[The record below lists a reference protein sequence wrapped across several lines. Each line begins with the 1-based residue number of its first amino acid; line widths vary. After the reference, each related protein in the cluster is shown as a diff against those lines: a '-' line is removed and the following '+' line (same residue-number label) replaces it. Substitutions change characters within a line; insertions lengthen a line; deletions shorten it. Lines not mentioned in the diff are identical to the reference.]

1 MFATQE
7 FLFSNYV
14 AFQQGTAVFPE
25 QPGVYRLISA
35 DREILYVGKAKNLRK
50 RLHSYTKFAMLPLR
64 LKRLVHLLVRVIVTI
79 TQTETEALLLEA
91 SLIREYKPRFN
102 VLLKD
107 DKSFPSLLLSTHPFP
122 RLTKYRGH
130 PPQEGTSFGPFLAT
144 ASVDMMV
151 EEIAKVFKI
160 RTCKDVFFANRRRP
174 CLRFDIQRCSGPCAG
189 KIPAEAYQEQVQ
201 AIMEIL
207 NGKSHALQ
215 HRLEEKMQQAA
226 SAQRYEEAANYRD
239 QIQAISKILTHQDI
253 YHAGLGDSD
262 LIVLEQNTSTVG
274 LFLTFYRQNCFKGER
289 VYFLDSKESA
299 PSSED
304 LLPLLVNLYKG
315 TPPPKH
321 ILLRGWSSSLAKALA
336 AALSALAGEVVQVLV
351 PQRGKKAQILQQA
364 QERARKVLEEK
375 VHDARFAPALFVQL
389 AHTFALTSV
398 PESIEV
404 YDNSHHRGQFPYG
417 VKIVATSQ
425 GFQPKRYRRF
435 PLSPSSAS
443 TQDDCALLHETLVRR
458 LRQKDKDPLPD
469 LFLID
474 GGKGQL
480 SVAKQVLVS
489 LPESP
494 EVIAIAK
501 GPERN
506 AGKEQFFWGERRTLE
521 GTRIPPDLLF
531 FLERLR
537 DEAHRFAITT
547 HRRVHTRS
555 LQSSHLEAIPGIG
568 RRRKQV
574 LLRHFGSIKGVQ
586 AASLEDLVRLPGLSK
601 QQAQKILDFVRR

>member
-1 MFATQE
+1 MIT
-7 FLFSNYV
+7 V
-14 AFQQGTAVFPE
+14 
-25 QPGVYRLISA
+25 
-35 DREILYVGKAKNLRK
+35 
-50 RLHSYTKFAMLPLR
+50 
-64 LKRLVHLLVRVIVTI
+64 

-91 SLIREYKPRFN
+91 SLIREHKPRFN

-130 PPQEGTSFGPFLAT
+130 PPQEGISFGPFLAT

-160 RTCKDVFFANRRRP
+160 RTCKDVFFANRQRP

-189 KIPAEAYQEQVQ
+189 KISTEAYREQVQ
-201 AIMEIL
+201 AVMEIL
-207 NGKSHALQ
+207 NGRSHALQ
-215 HRLEEKMQQAA
+215 RRLEEKMQQAS
-226 SAQRYEEAANYRD
+226 SAQRYEEAAIYRD
-239 QIQAISKILTHQDI
+239 QTQALAKILTHQDV

-262 LIVLEQNTSTVG
+262 LIVLKQNTSTIG

-289 VYFLDSKESA
+289 VYFLDSKENA
-299 PSSED
+299 PSPED
-304 LLPLLVNLYKG
+304 LLPFLVNLYRR

-321 ILLRGWSSSLAKALA
+321 ILLRGWSPSLAKSLA
-336 AALSALAGEVVQVLV
+336 TALSTLAEDVVQVLV
-351 PQRGKKAQILQQA
+351 PQRGEKARILQQA

-375 VHDARFAPALFVQL
+375 AYDARFTPTLFEQL
-389 AHTFALTSV
+389 AHTFALASI

-417 VKIVATSQ
+417 VKIVVTSQ
-425 GFQPKRYRRF
+425 GFQPRRYRRF
-435 PLSPSSAS
+435 PLSLSSVS

-458 LRQKDKDPLPD
+458 LRQKDKDPLPK

-480 SVAKQVLVS
+480 SIAKQVLAS
-489 LPESP
+489 FPESP
-494 EVIAIAK
+494 EVLAIAK

-506 AGKEQFFWGERRTLE
+506 AGKEQFFWGDHRTLE
-521 GTRIPPDLLF
+521 GAQLSPDLLF

-547 HRRVHTRS
+547 HRHVHTRS

-574 LLRHFGSIKGVQ
+574 LLRHFGSIKGIQ
-586 AASLEDLVRLPGLSK
+586 AASLEDLARLPGLSK
-601 QQAQKILDFVRR
+601 QQAQRILDFVRK